1 MAWSECKELEQTV
14 CTSHTKHMVF
24 GFFKLHSKCRLSEA
38 SCSYIVDVFCL
49 VLKGLTGGLFGRWV
63 GLISGLYVAV
73 TEDGSFTHKMKQNI
87 KDVSKL
93 QWRHAKKKRGVS
105 NGFPPTLQKHEH
117 EANWECEIGHEIV
130 GFLQVKMLV
139 SVVVCLSM

>member
-1 MAWSECKELEQTV
+1 MSL
-14 CTSHTKHMVF
+14 SLRM
-24 GFFKLHSKCRLSEA
+24 GHSIIKSNKIFEMFQN
-38 SCSYIVDVFCL
+38 YN
-49 VLKGLTGGLFGRWV
+49 GG
-63 GLISGLYVAV
+63 
-73 TEDGSFTHKMKQNI
+73 MP
-87 KDVSKL
+87 
-93 QWRHAKKKRGVS
+93 KKRGVS